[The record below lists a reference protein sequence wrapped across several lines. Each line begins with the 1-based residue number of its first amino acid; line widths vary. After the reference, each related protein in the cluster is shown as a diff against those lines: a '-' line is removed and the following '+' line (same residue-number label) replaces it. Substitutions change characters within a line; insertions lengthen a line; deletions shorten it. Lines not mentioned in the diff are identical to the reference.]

1 MVRDGVVPAGTDECC
16 AEAGGAI
23 LLTGTGVDEAAAAQ
37 ISSAHT
43 VWILPAT
50 RGVAGRLAAAIVA
63 GVREIG
69 QAEPDPTRGI
79 DDGWQLILPS
89 SPDGRDI
96 APRLAH
102 TLGVPLIAGAVRIRN
117 DVATVLRTA
126 GRTGDDIVTGPSFV
140 ATFVPGVRGVGAADL
155 PGVAPRVIYLPPP
168 DLPPVALLPGGKAPR
183 PPVRTLRILP
193 PDPAT
198 ADLAEADRIVAGGQ
212 GLGSTG
218 EFERLGRVGA
228 ALGASLGGTRVASDA
243 GWIPFERQIGTTG
256 AIVHPSLYLAFGISG
271 ATQHTTGLGDPEHII
286 SVNTDASCP
295 MMTMADLAIVADA
308 TAVVAALEA
317 ALAAAPNPALRALKT
332 APETAEPVRSG
343 AGTPALPH

>member
-1 MVRDGVVPAGTDECC
+1 M
-16 AEAGGAI
+16 
-23 LLTGTGVDEAAAAQ
+23 
-37 ISSAHT
+37 
-43 VWILPAT
+43 
-50 RGVAGRLAAAIVA
+50 
-63 GVREIG
+63 
-69 QAEPDPTRGI
+69 
-79 DDGWQLILPS
+79 
-89 SPDGRDI
+89 
-96 APRLAH
+96 
-102 TLGVPLIAGAVRIRN
+102 
-117 DVATVLRTA
+117 
-126 GRTGDDIVTGPSFV
+126 
-140 ATFVPGVRGVGAADL
+140 
-155 PGVAPRVIYLPPP
+155 
-168 DLPPVALLPGGKAPR
+168 
-183 PPVRTLRILP
+183 RTLRILP